1 MKTFITM
8 MGAGL
13 LVLSSVTVSDARQHA
28 RQQSGGWTTIARI
41 TTALATGIV
50 PALAVRPVFPLSMH
64 AAQAAVERRPQ
75 PRL

>member
-28 RQQSGGWTTIARI
+28 RQQSGADSYRSDYNNTRDNRDSSCFSRS
-41 TTALATGIV
+41 TGI
-50 PALAVRPVFPLSMH
+50 PTEYACSSNGG
-64 AAQAAVERRPQ
+64 
-75 PRL
+75 

>member
-28 RQQSGGWTTIARI
+28 RQQSEADSYRSDYNSARDNRDSSCFSR
-41 TTALATGIV
+41 ATG
-50 PALAVRPVFPLSMH
+50 LS
-64 AAQAAVERRPQ
+64 AERACSANGG
-75 PRL
+75 

>member
-28 RQQSGGWTTIARI
+28 RQQSGADYYRSDYNSTRDRDSSCFSRS
-41 TTALATGIV
+41 TGI
-50 PALAVRPVFPLSMH
+50 PTEYACSANGG
-64 AAQAAVERRPQ
+64 
-75 PRL
+75 

>member
-28 RQQSGGWTTIARI
+28 RQQSGADYYRSDNDSTRDRDSSCFSRS
-41 TTALATGIV
+41 TGI
-50 PALAVRPVFPLSMH
+50 PTQ
-64 AAQAAVERRPQ
+64 QACSSNGG
-75 PRL
+75 

>member
-28 RQQSGGWTTIARI
+28 RQQSGADYYRSDYNSTRDRDSSCFSR
-41 TTALATGIV
+41 ATGL
-50 PALAVRPVFPLSMH
+50 PAQYACSTNGG
-64 AAQAAVERRPQ
+64 
-75 PRL
+75 

>member
-28 RQQSGGWTTIARI
+28 RQSGADSYRSDYNSTRDRDSSCFSRTTGLPTEFACS
-41 TTALATGIV
+41 ANGG
-50 PALAVRPVFPLSMH
+50 
-64 AAQAAVERRPQ
+64 
-75 PRL
+75 

>member
-28 RQQSGGWTTIARI
+28 RQQQSGADSYRSDYNNTRDNRDSSCFSGS
-41 TTALATGIV
+41 TGI
-50 PALAVRPVFPLSMH
+50 PT
-64 AAQAAVERRPQ
+64 ERACSAGGG
-75 PRL
+75 